1 MDARDRPRCIRPSLA
16 AVEGGASNRVTGCSS
31 QRVQQRQKFRKRAR
45 TNFNNLLSASLAV
58 CGALVTSTATIAV
71 APPAV
76 NTLPPSSPTSP
87 RITINTTAPI
97 HVVDGG
103 FVSFALDQPWLVNF
117 SEASGG
123 RMVNFSDPVLR
134 AVVALVSL
142 SAAPSLHLH
151 SLPSSEH
158 VRRLASI

>member
-1 MDARDRPRCIRPSLA
+1 MDARYRPRCIRPSLA

-31 QRVQQRQKFRKRAR
+31 QRVQQQQPFRKRSC
-45 TNFNNLLSASLAV
+45 TNLRSASLAV
-58 CGALVTSTATIAV
+58 CGALVTVTATIAV

-142 SAAPSLHLH
+142 SAVPSLHLH